1 MDFDPGCPLMDSF
14 GALIWESL
22 EERWGPLESVAEVQL
37 CLKIII
43 IIFYLKF
50 QGHHKTTIIAM
61 ITMITSMVLP
71 GLLHQL
77 GVVEEQDGTTRKLLC
92 THQT

>member
-1 MDFDPGCPLMDSF
+1 MDFNPLMASF
-14 GALIWESL
+14 SALIWESL

-43 IIFYLKF
+43 IIFYLKC
-50 QGHHKTTIIAM
+50 QGHHNHKTTIIAM

-92 THQT
+92 TPQT